1 MFAMETNIQVI
12 LPLFTWLPRYQIG
25 SQRGSWLLDTEIKRL
40 GTDWELSLRK
50 GRLESSGF
58 EKVKRFRVPPRVLWQ
73 PAHCGVSLGIH
84 SAYMMTTQIV
94 DIVVSG
100 HQTNHR
106 QNLLEAIPGSTQR
119 VGVALTLIAIR
130 VGLNERNNVVVS
142 SSTV

>member
-1 MFAMETNIQVI
+1 
-12 LPLFTWLPRYQIG
+12 
-25 SQRGSWLLDTEIKRL
+25 
-40 GTDWELSLRK
+40 
-50 GRLESSGF
+50 
-58 EKVKRFRVPPRVLWQ
+58 
-73 PAHCGVSLGIH
+73 
-84 SAYMMTTQIV
+84 MMTTQIV